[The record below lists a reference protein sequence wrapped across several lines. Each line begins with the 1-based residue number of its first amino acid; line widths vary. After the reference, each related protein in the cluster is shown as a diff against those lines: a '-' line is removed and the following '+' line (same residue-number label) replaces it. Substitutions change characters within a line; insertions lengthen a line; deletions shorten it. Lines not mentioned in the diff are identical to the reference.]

1 MDPTKGVAMHA
12 VLVSVRIDADR
23 ADEAEKMLHELTV
36 PRASSSDGFVKGY
49 WARAAD
55 GTRGRG
61 TIIFESEAA
70 AKAAS
75 EQIVLPPDSPTTVE
89 SVEVLEVVAEA

>member
-1 MDPTKGVAMHA
+1 MHA

-23 ADEAEKMLHELTV
+23 ADEAEKLLKEQTV
-36 PRASSSDGFVKGY
+36 PRASSLDGFVKGY

-61 TIIFESEAA
+61 TLIFESEAA
-70 AKAAS
+70 AKAAT
-75 EQIVLPPDSPTTVE
+75 EQIVLPPNSPSTIE
-89 SVEVLEVVAEA
+89 SIEVFEVVAEA

>member
-1 MDPTKGVAMHA
+1 MHA
-12 VLVSVRIDADR
+12 LLVSVRIDASR
-23 ADEAEKMLHELTV
+23 SDEAEKLLHEQTV

-61 TIIFESEAA
+61 TVIFESEAT
-70 AKAAS
+70 AKAAAD
-75 EQIVLPPDSPTTVE
+75 QIVMPPDSPTTVE
-89 SVEVLEVVAEA
+89 SIDLFEVVTEA